1 VLCSLDPTLTTLT
14 DGRANGTRDDE
25 HGWVDGRDDDIVVS
39 FEHAS
44 DAGRGGVGV
53 VAWAVV

>member
-1 VLCSLDPTLTTLT
+1 LDPTLTTLT
-14 DGRANGTRDDE
+14 DGRTNGTRDDE
-25 HGWVDGRDDDIVVS
+25 HGWMDGRDDDIVVS